1 MITSKMN
8 ASEIA
13 KIRIKDNERIKAF
26 QVNKAAE
33 LRRQLGKTGAKRIST
48 CVDFKTPNAEYKIS
62 FNVYSGGDNFFS
74 GVFAYLREDN
84 VYIAMSTPVKDKEYY
99 MAMSPHFFNRYAE
112 RHLKKKMTISKAMSF
127 FFYDFMGAIGI
138 YGDEDG
144 KFVYAID
151 SGIMLGIF
159 DFDRQILFIKTFVSL
174 DMLKESQLKSFE
186 KVKANLDEARRRV
199 MESRKSDDNEKVNWE
214 FDKAYKDLLSVDATE
229 ARDIYATFFE
239 EGGAD
244 D

>member
-1 MITSKMN
+1 MITSRMN

-33 LRRQLGKTGAKRIST
+33 LRRQLKKTGAKRIST
-48 CVDFKTPNAEYKIS
+48 CVDFKTPNAEYKVS
-62 FNVYSGGDNFFS
+62 FNVYSGNNFFS

-112 RHLKKKMTISKAMSF
+112 RHLKKKMTISKVMSY

-144 KFVYAID
+144 K
-151 SGIMLGIF
+151 
-159 DFDRQILFIKTFVSL
+159 
-174 DMLKESQLKSFE
+174 
-186 KVKANLDEARRRV
+186 
-199 MESRKSDDNEKVNWE
+199 
-214 FDKAYKDLLSVDATE
+214 LSMPLIAE
-229 ARDIYATFFE
+229 
-239 EGGAD
+239 
-244 D
+244 

>member
-1 MITSKMN
+1 MITSRMN

-33 LRRQLGKTGAKRIST
+33 LRRQLKKTGAKRIST
-48 CVDFKTPNAEYKIS
+48 CVDFKTPNAEYKVS
-62 FNVYSGGDNFFS
+62 FNVCSGDNFFS

-112 RHLKKKMTISKAMSF
+112 RHLKKKMTISKVMSY

-174 DMLKESQLKSFE
+174 DMLKETQLRSFE
-186 KVKANLDEARRRV
+186 KIKANLDETKRRV
-199 MESRKSDDNEKVNWE
+199 MESRKSDDNEKVNFE
-214 FDKAYKDLLSVDATE
+214 FDKAYKNLLSVDVTE

>member
-1 MITSKMN
+1 MITSSMT
-8 ASEIA
+8 AADIV
-13 KIRIKDNERIKAF
+13 KIRLKDNERLRTF
-26 QVNKAAE
+26 QVNKAGE
-33 LRRQLGKTGAKRIST
+33 LRRQLRKTGAKKIST
-48 CVDFKTPNAEYKIS
+48 CVDFNTPNAEYKIS

-84 VYIAMSTPVKDKEYY
+84 VYIPMSTPVKNKEYY

-112 RHLKKKMTISKAMSF
+112 RHLKKKMTISKVMSF

-138 YGDEDG
+138 YGDDDG
-144 KFVYAID
+144 RFVYAID

-174 DMLKESQLKSFE
+174 DMLKESQMKSFE
-186 KVKANLDEARRRV
+186 KVKANLDEARKRV
-199 MESRKSDDNEKVNWE
+199 MESRKSDNNERVNWE

-229 ARDIYATFFE
+229 AREIYATFFE
-239 EGGAD
+239 EGGTD

>member
-1 MITSKMN
+1 MDNNHKFPYRWTK
-8 ASEIA
+8 
-13 KIRIKDNERIKAF
+13 KDTK
-26 QVNKAAE
+26 
-33 LRRQLGKTGAKRIST
+33 
-48 CVDFKTPNAEYKIS
+48 FK
-62 FNVYSGGDNFFS
+62 
-74 GVFAYLREDN
+74 
-84 VYIAMSTPVKDKEYY
+84 KDKGKV
-99 MAMSPHFFNRYAE
+99 MSY
-112 RHLKKKMTISKAMSF
+112 

-174 DMLKESQLKSFE
+174 DMLKETQLRSFE
-186 KVKANLDEARRRV
+186 KIKVNLDETRRRV
-199 MESRKSDDNEKVNWE
+199 MESRKSDDNEKVNFE
-214 FDKAYKDLLSVDATE
+214 FDKAYKNLLSVDATE

>member
-1 MITSKMN
+1 MITSRMN

-33 LRRQLGKTGAKRIST
+33 LRRQLKKTGAKRIST
-48 CVDFKTPNAEYKIS
+48 CVDFKTPNAEYKVS
-62 FNVYSGGDNFFS
+62 FNVYSGDNFFS

-84 VYIAMSTPVKDKEYY
+84 VYITMSTPVKDKEYY

-112 RHLKKKMTISKAMSF
+112 RHLKKKMTISKVMSY

-174 DMLKESQLKSFE
+174 DMLKETQLRSFE
-186 KVKANLDEARRRV
+186 KIKANLDETRRRV
-199 MESRKSDDNEKVNWE
+199 MESRKSDDNEKVNFE
-214 FDKAYKDLLSVDATE
+214 FDKAYKNLLSVDATE

>member
-1 MITSKMN
+1 MITRCMT
-8 ASEIA
+8 AADIA
-13 KIRIKDNERIKAF
+13 KIRIKDNERLRTF
-26 QVNKAAE
+26 QVNKASE
-33 LRRQLGKTGAKRIST
+33 LRRQLRRTGARKIST
-48 CVDFKTPNAEYKIS
+48 CVDFKTPNAEYKVS
-62 FNVYSGGDNFFS
+62 FNVYGGENFFS

-112 RHLKKKMTISKAMSF
+112 RHLKKKMTISKAMSY

-138 YGDEDG
+138 YGDEEG
-144 KFVYAID
+144 RFVYAID

-174 DMLKESQLKSFE
+174 DMLKETQLRSFE
-186 KVKANLDEARRRV
+186 KIKANLDEARKRIV
-199 MESRKSDDNEKVNWE
+199 ESRRSDNNEKVNFE
-214 FDKAYKDLLSVDATE
+214 FDKAYKDLLDVDATE

-239 EGGAD
+239 EGGD
-244 D
+244 DD

>member
-1 MITSKMN
+1 MITSRMN

-33 LRRQLGKTGAKRIST
+33 LRRQLKKTGEKRIST
-48 CVDFKTPNAEYKIS
+48 CVDFKTPNAEYKVS
-62 FNVYSGGDNFFS
+62 FNVYSGNNFFS

-112 RHLKKKMTISKAMSF
+112 RHLKKKMTISKVMSY

-174 DMLKESQLKSFE
+174 DMLKETQLRSFE
-186 KVKANLDEARRRV
+186 KIKVNLDETRRRV
-199 MESRKSDDNEKVNWE
+199 MESRKSDDNEKVNFE
-214 FDKAYKDLLSVDATE
+214 FDKAYKNLLSVDATE